1 VFTQLAN
8 DLAAARRRDPAA
20 RSSFEVA
27 LTYPGVHALWAYR
40 ITHWQWT
47 HGMKLLA
54 RWGSALSQH
63 FTGVDIHP
71 AAMLGSGIFIDHA
84 TGVVIGETAQVGD
97 DVSLK
102 LLLPLTVDGVNI
114 LPDGWPVHGRVSAV
128 RPARRNCKP
137 GKVIWKPNEITTP
150 QGKKIT
156 ISMDR
161 TEKKA
166 GKRIKKTV
174 QYTALAPLVVL
185 TLPFSAVL
193 WGGMHNEG
201 GCRGAVGEEERLP
214 AGTALSAEVSN
225 DITSA
230 PDPLNRPLKT
240 ERTADERTLSS
251 KWLFS
256 PCLGTD
262 PASPASD

>member
-1 VFTQLAN
+1 MWRVFGGGPNCSLLRPVVSAILCLVLTFVVEGQQPPTI
-8 DLAAARRRDPAA
+8 AA
-20 RSSFEVA
+20 
-27 LTYPGVHALWAYR
+27 TVHLKR
-40 ITHWQWT
+40 
-47 HGMKLLA
+47 
-54 RWGSALSQH
+54 
-63 FTGVDIHP
+63 
-71 AAMLGSGIFIDHA
+71 
-84 TGVVIGETAQVGD
+84 GETLVLALLTPLDSGRAQVGD

-225 DITSA
+225 DILL
-230 PDPLNRPLKT
+230 PQIP
-240 ERTADERTLSS
+240 
-251 KWLFS
+251 
-256 PCLGTD
+256 
-262 PASPASD
+262 